1 MRTHR
6 RLAPCAAPRCTRHH
20 VMHPFREWR
29 SGGCSNGL
37 PRRMPSVTRVLSAP
51 CFGQLGRQSKT
62 TALLAEWQEA
72 GSRRGC
78 PERRLP
84 LADPWLV
91 GWSCV
96 RACARACVFCVC
108 CVSCVFSL
116 CFLCAL
122 SVVCACVVCCVLC
135 FLCVFLCVGVVCV
148 VFCRALC
155 VSCVLWCVVVLVV
168 LAAIIRVRAV
178 ENDLPSVVEPGN
190 GEKLTS

>member
-1 MRTHR
+1 M
-6 RLAPCAAPRCTRHH
+6 
-20 VMHPFREWR
+20 
-29 SGGCSNGL
+29 
-37 PRRMPSVTRVLSAP
+37 TRVLSAP
-51 CFGQLGRQSKT
+51 CFGKLGRHSKT

-78 PERRLP
+78 QERRLP

-96 RACARACVFCVC
+96 RACARVRVCSVCVVC
-108 CVSCVFSL
+108 RVFSL

-122 SVVCACVVCCVLC
+122 SVLYACVLCVLRVGVFLCCCVLVWC
-135 FLCVFLCVGVVCV
+135 VCV

-178 ENDLPSVVEPGN
+178 ENDLPSVVEPVN
-190 GEKLTS
+190 G

>member
-20 VMHPFREWR
+20 VMHHLFRERR
-29 SGGCSNGL
+29 SGVGSIGL

-51 CFGQLGRQSKT
+51 CFGKLGRHSKT

-78 PERRLP
+78 QERRLP

-96 RACARACVFCVC
+96 RACARACVCVLCVC

-116 CFLCAL
+116 CFLCV
-122 SVVCACVVCCVLC
+122 SCVCVCCGVWWCRVC
-135 FLCVFLCVGVVCV
+135 FLCVF
-148 VFCRALC
+148 
-155 VSCVLWCVVVLVV
+155 CVL
-168 LAAIIRVRAV
+168 
-178 ENDLPSVVEPGN
+178 
-190 GEKLTS
+190 